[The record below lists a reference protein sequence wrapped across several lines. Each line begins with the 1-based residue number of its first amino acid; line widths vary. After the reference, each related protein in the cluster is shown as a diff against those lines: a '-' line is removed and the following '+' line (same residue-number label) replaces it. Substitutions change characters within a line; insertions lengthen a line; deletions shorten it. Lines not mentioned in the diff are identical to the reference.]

1 MRAVVFDAIGGPLEV
16 RDVPEPGCPPD
27 AVVLD
32 VRATGVCRSDWHAW
46 RGHDPVALPHVPGHE
61 FAGVIAR
68 VGAEITSWRPGDRV
82 TVPFVCGCGVC
93 AVCRAGDPQVCP
105 DQTQPGFTHHG
116 SPTHFW
122 RANAAPRRR
131 PARDGTAEQVLV
143 RAAEFNLVRLPDAM
157 SFVAA
162 AGLGCRVA
170 TAYRALTAHGALAAG
185 EWLSVHGCGGVGLSA
200 VLLGTALGAR
210 VVAVDVSTGALES
223 ARARGAEVVVD
234 TSDVTDPAAV
244 AARVHEATGGAHVS
258 VDALGSPA
266 TAVASVLSL
275 RRRGRHVQVGLLLGG
290 DAAPPLPMD
299 RVLAWELSLH
309 GSHGISAREYGG
321 LLDLIARARLDPMTL
336 VGRVVGL
343 EGAGAALA
351 EMDGPTPPGMT
362 VVALDR

>member
-1 MRAVVFDAIGGPLEV
+1 MRAVVFDAVGGPLDV
-16 RDVPEPGCPPD
+16 RDVPEPECPPD

-61 FAGVIAR
+61 FAGVVAR
-68 VGAEITSWRPGDRV
+68 VGADVTSWRPGDRV
-82 TVPFVCGCGVC
+82 TAPFVCGCGVC
-93 AVCRAGDPQVCP
+93 EVCRAGDPQVCP

-116 SPTHFW
+116 SF
-122 RANAAPRRR
+122 
-131 PARDGTAEQVLV
+131 AEQVLV

-170 TAYRALTAHGALAAG
+170 TAYRALGVHGALAAG
-185 EWLSVHGCGGVGLSA
+185 EWLAVHGCGGVGLSA
-200 VLLGTALGAR
+200 VVLGTALGAR
-210 VVAVDVSTGALES
+210 VVAVDVSTGALEL

-234 TSDVTDPAAV
+234 TSDVIDPAAV
-244 AARVHEATGGAHVS
+244 ASRVHEVTGGAHVS

-266 TAVASVLSL
+266 TLAASVLSL
-275 RRRGRHVQVGLLLGG
+275 RRRGRHVQVGLLLGAA
-290 DAAPPLPMD
+290 AAPPLPMD

-309 GSHGISAREYGG
+309 GSHGISAREYRG

-351 EMDGPTPPGMT
+351 EMGGPTPPGMT